1 MLTLSGRIRRQIE
14 EAVPTWIYTDD
25 AGSGCP
31 TLYHRLGDQ
40 MTQVKEAE
48 THSQVSHALSSI
60 KNNLM
65 LIKKTN
71 LLHSPSLLIFIANLW
86 TRYYSIIRRGN
97 SGSRGCWVHHC
108 WDRTA
113 SPWWPACLSLL
124 SCLWRTAPAPYPRRG
139 WCSTMLVSRKRH
151 LLYKKLMETREK
163 ETLVFPLRLLVCDHC
178 FLCICL
184 LSFTGF
190 FFLWQF
196 PHLLYYYFSFAA
208 APSRDSAS
216 SALIPALAICLQ
228 FSTLEMNGKKKTE
241 NISKNIEFIF
251 LNQIKI

>member
-86 TRYYSIIRRGN
+86 TRYYSIIKRGN

-151 LLYKKLMETREK
+151 LLHKKLMETREK
-163 ETLVFPLRLLVCDHC
+163 ETLVFPLRLLVCGHC
-178 FLCICL
+178 FLCIHL

-196 PHLLYYYFSFAA
+196 PHLLVSLLLLFFCCCSFLRLCKLCINSCSCYL
-208 APSRDSAS
+208 PS
-216 SALIPALAICLQ
+216 
-228 FSTLEMNGKKKTE
+228 
-241 NISKNIEFIF
+241 IF
-251 LNQIKI
+251 NS